1 MASLRARLLVAVLA
15 ITAVALLLLGGI
27 TYVEQRSFEL
37 DRVDQA
43 ARPGGPARRAPGGP
57 AATRSSSRASTPGAA
72 RRPGTA
78 GRRGRASGSCP
89 GPTAR
94 CATPTGT

>member
-43 ARPGGPARRAPGGP
+43 ARTAGPAVRDAVEQQGVDTGGGPPPRHGRPP
-57 AATRSSSRASTPGAA
+57 
-72 RRPGTA
+72 RPGI
-78 GRRGRASGSCP
+78 GLVP

>member
-43 ARPGGPARRAPGGP
+43 AGEGREGGFGVGE
-57 AATRSSSRASTPGAA
+57 
-72 RRPGTA
+72 
-78 GRRGRASGSCP
+78 
-89 GPTAR
+89 
-94 CATPTGT
+94 